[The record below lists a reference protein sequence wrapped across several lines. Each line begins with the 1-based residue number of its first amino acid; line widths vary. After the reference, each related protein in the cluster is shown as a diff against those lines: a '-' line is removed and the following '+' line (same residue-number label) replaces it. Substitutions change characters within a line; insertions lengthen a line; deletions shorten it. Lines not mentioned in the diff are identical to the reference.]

1 MLRQHD
7 ELYSAADYHPIT
19 DEHFLRRCS
28 APVEDV
34 QEDNEQDFDDWQDIQ
49 DMLH

>member
-1 MLRQHD
+1 MTNPRD
-7 ELYSAADYHPIT
+7 ELYSQADYQPIT

-34 QEDNEQDFDDWQDIQ
+34 LDDEQDFDDWQDLQ
-49 DMLH
+49 SLLH